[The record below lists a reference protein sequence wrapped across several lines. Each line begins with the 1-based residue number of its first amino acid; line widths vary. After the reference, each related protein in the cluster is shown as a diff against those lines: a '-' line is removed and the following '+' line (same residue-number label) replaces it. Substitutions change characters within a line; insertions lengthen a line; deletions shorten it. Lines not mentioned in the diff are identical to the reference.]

1 MRWDTEPPG
10 QVNPEKVPYAAELDK
25 ILVPDEEDRM
35 LRPGPA
41 GYWTEVVAY
50 DRMNTEPPGADCRD
64 SDLPVMLVNNG
75 RREAS
80 HVIRHDPRWAVA
92 DCEAKLAILD
102 EHRSFD
108 PASDWL
114 GGFCATCGEVDHRRV
129 AWPCRTVRL
138 LGYGYWA
145 PSRLP
150 GGMEAVTEGPERA
163 APLPSATFTPA
174 MLGRFFAGLWDGER
188 CRPPAPGMPPDPFC
202 TATLFA
208 IPDPNAGLRREL
220 IATGTPV
227 HPRDLPYLAPVQGP
241 APLACAL
248 SPHPEGTWH
257 RDGRGTWF
265 R

>member
-1 MRWDTEPPG
+1 MNLTRDVNDLVAWLRREIEADRDHANLISAGGFVPQRWDTEPPG
-10 QVNPEKVPYAAELDK
+10 QVNPEKVAYAAELDR

-35 LRPGPA
+35 LRPGPV

-50 DRMNTEPPGADCRD
+50 GRMNTEPPGADCRG

-138 LGYGYWA
+138 LGSGY
-145 PSRLP
+145 RHRP
-150 GGMEAVTEGPERA
+150 GY
-163 APLPSATFTPA
+163 
-174 MLGRFFAGLWDGER
+174 
-188 CRPPAPGMPPDPFC
+188 
-202 TATLFA
+202 
-208 IPDPNAGLRREL
+208 REEWK
-220 IATGTPV
+220 P
-227 HPRDLPYLAPVQGP
+227 
-241 APLACAL
+241 
-248 SPHPEGTWH
+248 
-257 RDGRGTWF
+257 
-265 R
+265 